1 MIVTVQ
7 GIFKGGYGKSN
18 TLQKH
23 DFQIPKET
31 HLSSSIINSNLM
43 GNFWKTMSRNIFD
56 LFNQRNLKQNEQS
69 LY

>member
-1 MIVTVQ
+1 MLVTVQ
-7 GIFKGGYGKSN
+7 GIFMGGYGKSN

-43 GNFWKTMSRNIFD
+43 GIFWKTMSRNIFD
-56 LFNQRNLKQNEQS
+56 LFNHRNLKQNEQS